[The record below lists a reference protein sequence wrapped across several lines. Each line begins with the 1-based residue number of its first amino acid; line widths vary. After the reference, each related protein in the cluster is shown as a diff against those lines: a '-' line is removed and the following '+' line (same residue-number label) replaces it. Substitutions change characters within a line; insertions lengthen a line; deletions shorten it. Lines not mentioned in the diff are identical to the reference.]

1 MVPQGA
7 SQSPDERD
15 GTDPQP
21 HVWAALM
28 TAKTAAK
35 YTDEPSPKA
44 FLRRVGKVYPKPIRV
59 PGRRLIA
66 WGYGGTNVLLPE
78 LVVLYMVLCVRLHL
92 EPGPWIRVGAAL
104 RRITRGRKTYPWIK
118 FTDGVSRRVR
128 SYHIPLPTQENVVDY
143 PAPAFAE
150 ARSAA

>member
-59 PGRRLIA
+59 PGRR
-66 WGYGGTNVLLPE
+66 GGVWRRKDLDD
-78 LVVLYMVLCVRLHL
+78 C
-92 EPGPWIRVGAAL
+92 IAAL
-104 RRITRGRKTYPWIK
+104 RGP
-118 FTDGVSRRVR
+118 TD
-128 SYHIPLPTQENVVDY
+128 
-143 PAPAFAE
+143 AFSDLADVL
-150 ARSAA
+150 